1 MNLTAYFCGD
11 GKKRDSKVRE
21 FCVCEVKQVQ
31 LLGVLKRGLKT
42 ECPRQFK
49 LKTPTNGEKKRLRAY
64 LINT

>member
-1 MNLTAYFCGD
+1 MNLTAYFCRD

-49 LKTPTNGEKKRLRAY
+49 LKTPTTGKKKKKRGFV
-64 LINT
+64 LIL